1 VSLPP
6 RWRLGVARLP
16 TPSLLAATVP
26 RTVRRLLAGYAV
38 VAVVWIVLSDLLVEA
53 LLDGDTESAAAQ
65 TIKGLCFVAGTVVV
79 VLVLVRRLEAAL
91 VEATRSLDDLDAG
104 YRVVFE
110 ASPEAMWIG
119 DLDTLEFL
127 EVNQAACDRYGL
139 TREEFL
145 ARTALDIR
153 PEEDAEAFL
162 RIVDGTADANG
173 VRRHLT
179 ADGRVLWVEI
189 LAHDLSWHGRRA
201 CLVIA
206 RDVTSQRERDREREA
221 AAAEAQRAR
230 ELLEAVLLYSTDLVS
245 IHAPSGR
252 PMFESRAFLHPPHL
266 RTSQPLPDAPRV
278 VHVDDDE
285 RAQRSFLDA
294 LARPGELVGPV
305 EFRIVTPEGEIR
317 WVSSTWRNLIGH
329 PAVGGVLAHT
339 RDITERRA
347 EQEQTLQLQK
357 MEAVGRMAG
366 GVAHDFNNL
375 LTAVLGHA
383 DLVLTAPD
391 LDPAVAHAV
400 TQIRAAGERGAALT
414 GQLLA
419 VTRHRPV
426 EPVVLD
432 VGDAV
437 RTLEPMLRPLLGADV
452 ALRLELAPT
461 PMAVRADPGHIDQV
475 LLNLVVNARDAVR
488 AGGTI
493 TIAASVVVLDAD
505 QAVACP
511 GLQPGP
517 HVRLDVVDDGVGMDG
532 DVLAHVFEPFFTT
545 KADEGNGLGLAT
557 VYGIVSQA
565 GGHIA
570 IASDPGVGTTARVH
584 LPFAGDPVIEQ
595 VALPQRSHAGETAR
609 GERVLLVED
618 DELVR
623 RLAERVLVRQGYRV
637 ATAERVDAVL
647 DAAESLG
654 TPDVVVTDVVLPDGR
669 ADDVVALLAERYR
682 PCPVLYTSGYTD
694 GVVLEGGE
702 SELGSHFLP
711 KPYRLDQLVRRVAEL
726 LASSHDGTPA
736 RAEDGA

>member
-1 VSLPP
+1 VPDSPP
-6 RWRLGVARLP
+6 TGWEPRGRR
-16 TPSLLAATVP
+16 LAATVP
-26 RTVRRLLAGYAV
+26 RTVRRLVVGYAV
-38 VAVVWIVLSDLLVEA
+38 VAAAWIVVSDRVVAELF
-53 LLDGDTESAAAQ
+53 DGDGGSAAVQ
-65 TIKGLCFVAGTVVV
+65 TIKGLGFVAGTVVV
-79 VLVLVRRLEAAL
+79 VLVLVRRLETAL
-91 VEATRSLDDLDAG
+91 AEATGSLDEVDES

-110 ASPEAMWIG
+110 ASPEAMWIR
-119 DLDTLEFL
+119 DLDTLAFL
-127 EVNQAACDRYGL
+127 EVNQAAVDRYGL
-139 TREEFL
+139 TREELL
-145 ARTALDIR
+145 ARTELDIR
-153 PEEDAEAFL
+153 PAEDAEAQ
-162 RIVDGTADANG
+162 RDGTPDG
-173 VRRHLT
+173 VRRHVT
-179 ADGRVLWVEI
+179 ADGRELWVEI
-189 LAHDLSWHGRRA
+189 LTHDLPWRGRRA
-201 CLVIA
+201 CLVVA
-206 RDVTSQRERDREREA
+206 RDVTDRHERDREREVA
-221 AAAEAQRAR
+221 AASARRAR
-230 ELLEAVLLYSTDLVS
+230 ELLEAVLVYATDLVS

-252 PMFESRAFLHPPHL
+252 PIFESRAFLHPPHL
-266 RTSQPLPDAPRV
+266 RASTPVADAPRA
-278 VHVDDDE
+278 VHEDDNE
-285 RAQRSFLDA
+285 RAQRSFLEA
-294 LARPGELVGPV
+294 LARPGELVGPI
-305 EFRIVTPEGEIR
+305 EYRILTPDGRVR
-317 WVSSTWRNLIGH
+317 WVSSTWRNLIAH

-383 DLVLTAPD
+383 DLVLAMAD

-419 VTRHRPV
+419 VTRHRPI

-452 ALRLELAPT
+452 ELRLDLAPV
-461 PMAVRADPGHIDQV
+461 PMTVRADPGRIDQV
-475 LLNLVVNARDAVR
+475 LLNLVVNARDALQD
-488 AGGTI
+488 GGTI

-511 GLQPGP
+511 GLHPGP
-517 HVRLDVVDDGVGMDG
+517 HVRLDVVDDGIGMDD

-570 IASDPGVGTTARVH
+570 ITSDPGVGTTARVH
-584 LPFAGDPVIEQ
+584 LRFAGDRVVDRE
-595 VALPQRSHAGETAR
+595 VAPEPSVAGVTAR

-618 DELVR
+618 DELVC

-647 DAAESLG
+647 DAAASLG
-654 TPDVVVTDVVLPDGR
+654 TPDLVVTDVVLPDGR
-669 ADDVVALLAERYR
+669 ADDVVALLVDRYG

-694 GVVLEGGE
+694 GVVLAGGE
-702 SELGSHFLP
+702 IAPGTHFLP
-711 KPYRLDQLVRRVAEL
+711 KPYRLDELVRLVAEL
-726 LASSHDGTPA
+726 LASARAAAPA
-736 RAEDGA
+736 RPPDTD